1 MMDSIWFSLSSFL
14 IFLIMIRPPKN
25 IGLESIT
32 SKTDLLGSPSSAE
45 KFLNNATISL
55 IVIYSFVL
63 SNIYLKI

>member
-45 KFLNNATISL
+45 KLLNNATISL
-55 IVIYSFVL
+55 IIIYSFVL